1 MEPSDAARARLIQVL
16 HQYWGYESFLPLQEP
31 AMRCG
36 LAGRDSLV
44 VLPTGGGKS
53 LCFQAP
59 AMCLEGLAIVV
70 SPLISLMKDQT
81 DALRGCGVA
90 AACVHSGNT
99 SAERQ
104 QIRENIRAD
113 RLRMLYVA
121 PERLVQERMLEFLK
135 GRKVSLIAIDEA
147 HCISVWGH
155 DFRPEYRQLGM
166 LRKLLPEV
174 GIHAYTATATE
185 RVRDDIVQQLGLRN
199 AEVLVGSFDR
209 PNLVYRVERRA
220 DRLSQI
226 REVLDRHRSQSGVI
240 YCITRKDVDQTCEAL
255 VQLGYRARPYHAGMA
270 DDDRRRNQD
279 AFIDE
284 QVDTIVATV
293 AFGMG
298 IDKSNV
304 RYVVHAG
311 MPKSVEHYQQESGR
325 AGRDGLEAECCLIYS
340 TQDVMTWK
348 FMLDKEESPPE
359 ARRAAIR
366 SVDAMEDFCTGLVCR
381 HRALVQH
388 FGQTY
393 DRDNCGACDIC
404 LDDVELVEG
413 ATVIGQK
420 ILSCVLRLQQRFG
433 ADYTAN
439 VLAGSKEQR
448 ILQAGHDKLSTHG
461 LLAGE
466 GKRAARDWIEQ
477 LTAQGYLKK
486 TGEYNVLEVTADGRQ
501 LLKGEMTPR
510 LLTPAKKAAKE
521 KSREAAPDI
530 DSWEGV
536 DHGLFE
542 ALRGLRQELAI
553 AQGVPPYVIFHDTA
567 LRDMARRRPTTLDGF
582 HHVQGVGEKKL
593 ADFGSTFVALIVD
606 YCRAQQLTTDITP
619 PPPKPKPPQSA
630 PGPSSG
636 PSLSAAA
643 SFGYFRQGL
652 SVEEVARRMG
662 RAASTVNGYLVEFL
676 RHEKRTDPA
685 PWVDAATTERIAAA
699 VEVVGLERLKPIFE
713 ALGGSVP
720 YDQLRI
726 VGECLRNAATPAR
739 SASEGETASGESPI
753 RQP

>member
-1 MEPSDAARARLIQVL
+1 
-16 HQYWGYESFLPLQEP
+16 
-31 AMRCG
+31 MRCA

-59 AMCLEGLAIVV
+59 AMCLEGLAVVV

-81 DALRGCGVA
+81 DALRECGVA

-99 SAERQ
+99 PEERQ
-104 QIRENIRAD
+104 HIRDDIRSG

-121 PERLVQERMLEFLK
+121 PERLVQERMMEFLRC
-135 GRKVSLIAIDEA
+135 RKIALVAIDEA

-155 DFRPEYRQLGM
+155 DFRPEYRQLGL
-166 LRKLLPEV
+166 LRKLLPDV

-185 RVRDDIVQQLGLRN
+185 RVRHDIVQQLGLRS

-226 REVLDRHRSQSGVI
+226 RAVLDRHRGSSGVI
-240 YCITRKDVDQTCEAL
+240 YCITRKEVDQTCEAL
-255 VQLGYRARPYHAGMA
+255 TNLGYRARPYHAGM
-270 DDDRRRNQD
+270 DDGERRRNQD

-284 QVDTIVATV
+284 KVDTIVATV

-340 TQDVMTWK
+340 SQDVMTWK
-348 FMLDKEESPPE
+348 WMLDKEESPPE
-359 ARRAAIR
+359 ARRAALR
-366 SVDAMEDFCTGLVCR
+366 SVDVMENFCTGLVCR
-381 HRALVQH
+381 HRALVEH

-393 DRDNCGACDIC
+393 ERENCGACDVC
-404 LDDVELVEG
+404 LDDLELVEG

-448 ILQAGHDKLSTHG
+448 ILQAGHDTLSTYG
-461 LLAGE
+461 LLATD
-466 GKRAARDWIEQ
+466 GKRATRDWIEQ
-477 LTAQGYLKK
+477 LAAQGYLRKA
-486 TGEYNVLEVTADGRQ
+486 GEFNVLEVTAEGRR
-501 LLKGEMTPR
+501 LLKGEVTPR
-510 LLTPAKKAAKE
+510 LLAPAKKAAKE
-521 KSREAAPDI
+521 KSREAAPDV

-542 ALRGLRQELAI
+542 ALRVLRQNI
-553 AQGVPPYVIFHDTA
+553 ALEHGVPPYVIFHDTA
-567 LRDMARRRPTTLDGF
+567 LRDMARRRPTTLAGF
-582 HHVQGVGEKKL
+582 HQVQGVGEKKL
-593 ADFGSTFVALIVD
+593 ADYGETFVRLIVD
-606 YCRAQQLTTDITP
+606 HCHAHGLTTDVTP
-619 PPPKPKPPQSA
+619 PPARPQPRPAEPS
-630 PGPSSG
+630 PGPSAA
-636 PSLSAAA
+636 AAA

-652 SVEEVARRMG
+652 SIEDVARRMD
-662 RAASTVNGYLVEFL
+662 RAISTARGYLVEFI

-685 PWVDAATTERIAAA
+685 PWVDEATVQRVAGAAEI
-699 VEVVGLERLKPIFE
+699 VGGDRLKPIFD
-713 ALGGSVP
+713 ALGGSVS
-720 YDQLRI
+720 YEEIRI
-726 VGECLRNAATPAR
+726 AMECRRNAAVGNVSKRA
-739 SASEGETASGESPI
+739 
-753 RQP
+753 QPGGNEAEEAVAAGGKEQEER